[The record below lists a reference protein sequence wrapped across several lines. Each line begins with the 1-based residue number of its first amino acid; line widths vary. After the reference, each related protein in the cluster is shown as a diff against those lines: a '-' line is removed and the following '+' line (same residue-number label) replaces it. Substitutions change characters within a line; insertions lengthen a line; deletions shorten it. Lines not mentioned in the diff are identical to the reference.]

1 VTESVLTRRS
11 LLSCAVVSAVGAVA
25 GFVTARSRDFTAGD
39 AANGYGRSASAGA
52 PLAALAQV
60 PDGGG
65 VVLDSA
71 KVVLVRDGG
80 QVHAFSAVCTHQ
92 GCLVSGVADG
102 RITCPCHGSVF
113 DASTGAAV
121 QGPATTPL
129 PPVQVSV
136 RAGNVVEG

>member
-1 VTESVLTRRS
+1 MAESVLTRRS
-11 LLSCAVVSAVGAVA
+11 LLSCAVVGAVGAVA
-25 GFVTARSRDFTAGD
+25 GFVSARGRDSSAGD

-52 PLAALAQV
+52 PLLALSQV

-102 RITCPCHGSVF
+102 RITCPCHNSVF
-113 DASTGAAV
+113 DASTGDTATSSPPAAR
-121 QGPATTPL
+121 GT
-129 PPVQVSV
+129 
-136 RAGNVVEG
+136 G

>member
-1 VTESVLTRRS
+1 VAESVLTRRN
-11 LLSCAVVSAVGAVA
+11 LLNGAVVGAVGAVA
-25 GFVTARSRDFTAGD
+25 GFVSARNRDVSAAG
-39 AANGYGRSASAGA
+39 AANGYSPSASAGA
-52 PLAALAQV
+52 TLAALSQV

-71 KVVLVRDGG
+71 KVVLVREGG

-92 GCLVSGVADG
+92 GCLVSSVADG
-102 RITCPCHGSVF
+102 RITCPCHNSVF
-113 DASTGAAV
+113 DASTGAPI
-121 QGPATTPL
+121 QGPATAPL